1 MRRGRLLLLLGNM
14 ALLAALLGKFRPYG
28 GHTWSDGH

>member
-1 MRRGRLLLLLGNM
+1 MHRGRLLLLLGNM
-14 ALLAALLGKFRPYG
+14 ALLAALLGRLRPSG